1 MIKNFIKTA
10 LRNLWKTKG
19 YSFLN
24 IFGLAVGIAAASL
37 IFLWVESQLGYNDNF
52 ANKKNIY
59 VVKSKQTYDGATYV
73 FESTPGPF
81 AQSVA
86 KEIPGIKHAVRMSW
100 NSPML
105 FSVGDNNIFQTGV
118 YADGSIADV
127 LSLDF
132 LEGDRNTAFD
142 QVNNIVLSETAAH
155 KLFGNR
161 PALGKT
167 VKTNNSEPFI
177 IAGVIKDLP
186 KNSSY
191 DFQWLIPFKKFE
203 AGQDWLEN
211 WGNNG
216 VQTLVQV
223 EDNANV
229 DQINKQMMDFV
240 KRKTNGEVTFS
251 QNYLYPMERWIT
263 YNQFDNSGNEIE
275 GGIKNIRLFTFI
287 AWVVLLIAC
296 INFMNLAT
304 ARSEKRAKEV
314 GMRKVV
320 GASRKSLVTQFLG
333 ESLVLAT
340 ISSLVALLLI
350 YIFIG
355 PFNAMIGQELK
366 VNLSA
371 PLHLL
376 FLLVITLACGLF
388 AGSYPA
394 FFLSAFKP
402 LTTIKGAKQ
411 KAGSGSLVRKGLV
424 ILQYTESVVLI
435 ICTIIIYQQ
444 IQHNKNRDLGFDKS
458 QVLTTALQGDM
469 AKHLPLIKNQLL
481 ATGVVQEVGV
491 SDMSI
496 LNINSNTSGF
506 SWDGKDPNASILIGM
521 LRSDEGLIPALD
533 LKLSDG
539 RNFHQNFVGDSTSV
553 IINEAFA
560 KLIKKDGLVA
570 GSIISYGEEKFTI
583 AGVVKNFV
591 YNNVYADPEPML
603 FLPMNRDNGIM
614 TIKTKAGV
622 DLPDAIQQ
630 IEKVIVKNNPGFPFD
645 YKFLDDSFNNKF
657 KAELFVQQLSSVFAL
672 MSIIISCLGLF
683 GLAAFATE
691 QRAKEISIRKVLG
704 ASVSGLI
711 QMLNREFVTLIA
723 ISCIIAF
730 PIAWMIMSKWLT
742 NYAHHVEIS
751 WTIFVISAVAAIVI
765 ALLTISSQ
773 AFKAAIANPT
783 KTLRDQ

>member
-127 LSLDF
+127 LSLEF
-132 LEGDRNTAFD
+132 LEGDRKTAFD

-167 VKTNNSEPFI
+167 VKTNNTEPFI
-177 IAGVIKDLP
+177 VAGVIKDLP

-223 EDNANV
+223 EDNAHV

-376 FLLVITLACGLF
+376 FLLAITLACGLF

-424 ILQYTESVVLI
+424 ILQYTASVVLI

-458 QVLTTALQGDM
+458 QVITTALQGDM

-481 ATGVVQEVGV
+481 ATGAVQKVGV

-506 SWDGKDPNASILIGM
+506 NWDGKDPNASILIGM

-533 LKLSDG
+533 LKLFDG

-553 IINEAFA
+553 VINEAFA

-570 GSIISYGEEKFTI
+570 GNIISYGEEKFTI

-691 QRAKEISIRKVLG
+691 QRAIEISIRKVLG

-730 PIAWMIMSKWLT
+730 PIAWIIMSKWLT